1 MSGILDALSARARDM
16 PDALAFAIEGE
27 RLSFAQLRD
36 EARWL
41 AGRLARAGV
50 TPGSRVA
57 LLLPTGL
64 DFVRAVYAAQMLGG
78 VPAAIDPAL
87 PAAGHLRRLA
97 ALEPAV
103 TLTTAS
109 LAAAATHP
117 AAGTV
122 TTLDA
127 LARAPGRPDVRL
139 DGRGEPI
146 AYLQFTSGST
156 GEPRAAIV
164 GHEGLAAHLGAIQ
177 ERFEL
182 SPSDVAASWVPLH
195 GSTGLVRYVFGT
207 VWFGCSCHL
216 VRPSAVRLGRWLSL
230 LTEARATVTGAPDFA
245 YRLAARSAPA
255 AGIDLGRLRLAT
267 NGGEA
272 VRATTV
278 ERFEHRF
285 GLRHVVQPAY
295 GLSEATLIV
304 ASGAPGDP
312 LAIDETGAV
321 CCGRPLGNVDVR
333 IVDAAGC
340 PSPPLVEGEV
350 QVRGPAVFRGYFRDP
365 EGTSR
370 ALSGEWLC
378 TGDIG
383 VLDASGRLYVRSRV
397 RALIKR
403 AGAGIA
409 PREIEEQVELI
420 DGVLG
425 AAALGVPREDAATED
440 VLVVV
445 ESRTVARDAA
455 SRLAAQVEHGVT
467 AVIGGAPWRVIV
479 TEEGAIPRT
488 AAGKVRYAE
497 LRRLAGDRAFLDAA
511 LFSG

>member
-1 MSGILDALSARARDM
+1 
-16 PDALAFAIEGE
+16 
-27 RLSFAQLRD
+27 
-36 EARWL
+36 
-41 AGRLARAGV
+41 
-50 TPGSRVA
+50 
-57 LLLPTGL
+57 
-64 DFVRAVYAAQMLGG
+64 
-78 VPAAIDPAL
+78 
-87 PAAGHLRRLA
+87 
-97 ALEPAV
+97 
-103 TLTTAS
+103 
-109 LAAAATHP
+109 
-117 AAGTV
+117 
-122 TTLDA
+122 
-127 LARAPGRPDVRL
+127 
-139 DGRGEPI
+139 
-146 AYLQFTSGST
+146 
-156 GEPRAAIV
+156 
-164 GHEGLAAHLGAIQ
+164 
-177 ERFEL
+177 
-182 SPSDVAASWVPLH
+182 
-195 GSTGLVRYVFGT
+195 VRYVFGT
-207 VWFGCSCHL
+207 VWFGCPCHL

-230 LTEARATVTGAPDFA
+230 LTEAGATVTGAPDFA

-255 AGIDLGRLRLAT
+255 AGIDIRRLRLAT

-272 VRATTV
+272 VRASTI
-278 ERFEHRF
+278 ERFERRF
-285 GLRHVVQPAY
+285 GLTQVVQPAY

-304 ASGAPGDP
+304 ASAAPGDP
-312 LAIDETGAV
+312 LSIDETGAV
-321 CCGRPLGNVDVR
+321 SCGRPLANVDVR
-333 IVDAAGC
+333 IVDAAGG
-340 PSPPLVEGEV
+340 PSPPRVEGEV

-383 VLDASGRLYVRSRV
+383 ALDAGGRLYVRSRA

-445 ESRTVARDAA
+445 EARTGARDTA

-467 AVIGGAPWRVIV
+467 AVIGGAPGRVIV
-479 TEEGAIPRT
+479 TEEGTIPRT